1 VTAAFPPGF
10 LWGVAT
16 SAYQIE
22 GGVGEGGRGV
32 SIWDTFSHTLGK
44 TRHGDTG
51 DVAADHLH
59 RMEQDVALMADLGV
73 GAYRF
78 SIAWPRI
85 QPEGRGPANQAGL
98 DVYRRLVDALV
109 RAGIAPVATLY
120 HWDLPQALED
130 RGGWTVRD
138 TAERFAE
145 YAAHV
150 HGALGEDVAMWI
162 TLNEPWVAAWLG
174 YGTGVHAPGRTDDA
188 EALAATHHLLL
199 GHGLAVDALRGGPA
213 PATVGITLNLGP
225 ARPASDDLE
234 DAEAAKRVDLHFNR
248 QYLDP
253 LFGRGYPPDLAALY
267 RGVSDYGF
275 VRDGDLDI
283 VARPLD
289 FLGVNYYNPH
299 TVSARHHPEQEGE
312 AWAGH
317 VGAWGYTVPG
327 VPRTAMGWG
336 IDPSGLGD
344 LLLRLNR
351 DYPRIPIHITE
362 NGAAFEDY
370 VDPEG
375 DVDDVERID
384 YLRGHLEAVAGAIGA
399 GVRVAGYFAWS
410 LLDNFEWAE
419 GYARRFGLVYVDFG
433 TQRRIPKRSAAW
445 YGRVARS
452 NGAALD

>member
-1 VTAAFPPGF
+1 
-10 LWGVAT
+10 
-16 SAYQIE
+16 
-22 GGVGEGGRGV
+22 
-32 SIWDTFSHTLGK
+32 
-44 TRHGDTG
+44 
-51 DVAADHLH
+51 
-59 RMEQDVALMADLGV
+59 M
-73 GAYRF
+73 
-78 SIAWPRI
+78 
-85 QPEGRGPANQAGL
+85 
-98 DVYRRLVDALV
+98 
-109 RAGIAPVATLY
+109 ATLY
-120 HWDLPQALED
+120 HWDLPQALD
-130 RGGWTVRD
+130 DQGGWTARD

-145 YAAHV
+145 YASTV
-150 HGALGEDVAMWI
+150 HGALGDQVSMWI

-174 YGTGVHAPGRTDDA
+174 YGNGVHAPGRTDDA

-225 ARPASDDLE
+225 ARPASDDPE
-234 DAEAAKRVDLHFNR
+234 DAEAAHRVDLHFNR

-299 TVSARHHPEQEGE
+299 TVSARPHPDQEGE

-336 IDPSGLGD
+336 IDPSGLSD
-344 LLLRLNR
+344 LLLRIHR
-351 DYPRIPIHITE
+351 DYPKVPIHITE

-370 VDPEG
+370 VDPK
-375 DVDDVERID
+375 ERSGTSSGSTTSGVTSRRWPERSRPGSAWPGTSPGPCWTTSSGR
-384 YLRGHLEAVAGAIGA
+384 RGMPSGSGWCSWTSGPSAG
-399 GVRVAGYFAWS
+399 S
-410 LLDNFEWAE
+410 
-419 GYARRFGLVYVDFG
+419 
-433 TQRRIPKRSAAW
+433 RSAARPGMGASLAAT
-445 YGRVARS
+445 GRPSTDARLGVRS
-452 NGAALD
+452 PTGPGRPQEDDLQVRL